1 MPNHFHLMAYVH
13 SLEFEI
19 QENNKAN
26 SFFPPAGFM
35 PDDVFTD
42 GNTKIRDLNNSIGL
56 MLRSYTRA
64 IHEQENKSGS
74 LFRKKTKANCL
85 TSPDLQTPSFYNTLY
100 GSVINQHF
108 PEMDY
113 PQTCFNYI
121 HNNPVKAKLVQRP
134 EDWEFSS
141 YRDHCGMRN
150 GKLINRERVEE
161 FGLSV
166 VKPSIAEIL

>member
-74 LFRKKTKANCL
+74 LFRKMTKAN
-85 TSPDLQTPSFYNTLY
+85 SKK
-100 GSVINQHF
+100 SVMF
-108 PEMDY
+108 RY
-113 PQTCFNYI
+113 
-121 HNNPVKAKLVQRP
+121 
-134 EDWEFSS
+134 
-141 YRDHCGMRN
+141 
-150 GKLINRERVEE
+150 
-161 FGLSV
+161 
-166 VKPSIAEIL
+166 